1 MGVVLDFV
9 AAQQKRRVRN
19 GGFALYLH
27 MIRFCV
33 QEDLDPKAV
42 DIAWDCWVAEVCY
55 MDAAQ
60 KIVDSAKLG

>member
-27 MIRFCV
+27 MIRFCI
-33 QEDLDPKAV
+33 QGELDSKAV
-42 DIAWDCWVAEVCY
+42 DIAWGCWVAELSY
-55 MDAAQ
+55 LEAAQ